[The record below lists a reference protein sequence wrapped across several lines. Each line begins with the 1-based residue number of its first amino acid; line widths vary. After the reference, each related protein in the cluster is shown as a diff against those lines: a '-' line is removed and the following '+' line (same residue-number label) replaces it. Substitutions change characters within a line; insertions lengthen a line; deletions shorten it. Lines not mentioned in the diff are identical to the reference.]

1 MPATTETG
9 LKIVGYDVNVDKKI
23 TPTKTPGTQMKTVP
37 AAQMK
42 TITPPIKSPAQ
53 MKTVP
58 AAQMKTVSNKQAPR

>member
-23 TPTKTPGTQMKTVP
+23 TPTKTPGPQMKTAP

-42 TITPPIKSPAQ
+42 TITPPIKSHAQ
-53 MKTVP
+53 IKTAP
-58 AAQMKTVSNKQAPR
+58 NKQAPR